1 VPLALAGIMDTG
13 VVAMADLDSYVTGGH
28 AWRSNASKTVNIA
41 DTLGNNE
48 SVYVQYTLANDAT
61 VRRVD
66 NTSGVNT
73 TVSATAQATT
83 IKKLRAC
90 QDIQFQPDSCD
101 SYKS

>member
-1 VPLALAGIMDTG
+1 
-13 VVAMADLDSYVTGGH
+13 
-28 AWRSNASKTVNIA
+28 
-41 DTLGNNE
+41 
-48 SVYVQYTLANDAT
+48 